1 MSHANEGIIR
11 KIHSAFSSGQHPDA
25 SLFAVDVVWHVEGH
39 NPLARTYR
47 GRDEVFAAFRA
58 FETASGKTLCVHLM
72 SVAANDEYAL
82 AVLHA
87 SGTRNGQRYES
98 CEYDVYRIAQGAVL
112 EFWSFSANQH
122 ATDAF
127 WSQI

>member
-1 MSHANEGIIR
+1 MNHANDGIIR
-11 KIHSAFSSGQHPDA
+11 NIHSAFSSGQHPDA
-25 SLFAVDVVWHVEGH
+25 SLFAADVVWHVEGH
-39 NPLARTYR
+39 NPLAQTYR

-58 FETASGKTLCVHLM
+58 FETASGKTLRVRLM
-72 SVAANDEYAL
+72 SVAANNEYAL

-87 SGTRNGQRYES
+87 SGTRNGQPYE
-98 CEYDVYRIAQGAVL
+98 CYEYDVYRIAHGSVQ

-127 WSQI
+127 WS